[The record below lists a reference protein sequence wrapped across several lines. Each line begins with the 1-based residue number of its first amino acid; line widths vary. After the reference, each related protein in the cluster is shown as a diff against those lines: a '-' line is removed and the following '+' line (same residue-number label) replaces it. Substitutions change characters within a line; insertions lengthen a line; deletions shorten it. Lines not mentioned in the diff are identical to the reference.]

1 MDESSDCFNNLNV
14 ISLSCGHSICENC
27 HIELINNKN
36 NIFIKCPICREIND
50 ITKTNPNYELNDK
63 IFTIKLILSKL
74 ATINTKIKTEYNL
87 LKFTN
92 KDLYTK
98 IIKSKTNTLI
108 PNRHHSRIIKHRV
121 SKESPW

>member
-1 MDESSDCFNNLNV
+1 MN
-14 ISLSCGHSICENC
+14 
-27 HIELINNKN
+27 IEEV
-36 NIFIKCPICREIND
+36 EIND